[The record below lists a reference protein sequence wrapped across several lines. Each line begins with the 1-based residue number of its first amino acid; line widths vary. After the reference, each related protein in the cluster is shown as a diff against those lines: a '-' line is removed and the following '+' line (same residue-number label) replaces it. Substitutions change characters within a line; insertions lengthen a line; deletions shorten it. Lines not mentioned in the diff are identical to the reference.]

1 MANPE
6 DAAKSFLKGLGARK
20 RMPWDEPMGGDKPA
34 AKPSPKP
41 AAKAADS
48 GGDSI
53 DDQVSKI
60 TERNREFA
68 KRTRYLR
75 KD

>member
-1 MANPE
+1 M
-6 DAAKSFLKGLGARK
+6 
-20 RMPWDEPMGGDKPA
+20 
-34 AKPSPKP
+34 SPKVEP
-41 AAKAADS
+41 KGDN
-48 GGDSI
+48 DSI
-53 DDQVSKI
+53 GDQVSKI